1 MESFEIDWTH
11 QNSLKN
17 WMTELNLI
25 CEEPIKIGLMGAIS
39 FASFSIGSL
48 TFTDMIDSKGRKIV
62 VLGSSIVTP
71 LGIIA
76 LLLFAE
82 NLTHIYV
89 IMFIIGLA
97 YNPRSSVAY
106 LYGSEFLQKKE
117 QLKFGA
123 LNFTYCGL
131 F

>member
-1 MESFEIDWTH
+1 
-11 QNSLKN
+11 
-17 WMTELNLI
+17 
-25 CEEPIKIGLMGAIS
+25 
-39 FASFSIGSL
+39 
-48 TFTDMIDSKGRKIV
+48 MIDSKGRKIV
-62 VLGSSIVTP
+62 VLGASIVTP

-82 NLTHIYV
+82 TLTHIYV
-89 IMFIIGLA
+89 IMFIIGLT

-117 QLKFGA
+117 KLKFGA
-123 LNFTYCGL
+123 YNFTYCGL